1 MIQLENFFTLDF
13 LFFHFLRLRCG
24 YGQFNH
30 PHNQPVLF
38 EGGLGNQPDCI
49 VILLSITNVPDTQS
63 IGEEVQLLE
72 ATQENM
78 PNVIPDLPGDL

>member
-1 MIQLENFFTLDF
+1 M
-13 LFFHFLRLRCG
+13 
-24 YGQFNH
+24 
-30 PHNQPVLF
+30 LF